1 MYEVNPEAERKEII
15 RRYRNLIRAWK
26 SNINVKD
33 ERIIRKAFNLALEAH
48 KDMRRKSGEP
58 YIYHPIEVA
67 RIVAGD
73 LGLGETS
80 IICALLHDVVEDT
93 EYMLDDIRTMFNDK
107 IAQITDGLTK
117 IKGITDDPSPSRQA
131 ENFKKILLTLSIDV
145 RVILIKLA
153 DRLHN
158 MRTLD
163 SMPPEKQLKI
173 ASETSFLYA
182 PLAHRLGLY
191 AIKSELEDL
200 ALKYTEPEIYNTL
213 SEKLKSSEL
222 ERHRFISKFIYPIKK
237 ELADKGIDAEII
249 SREKSIF
256 SIWKKMQIKEIPFEE
271 VYDIFAIRIVLN
283 TPFSYSK
290 DQEKDACWQIYTI
303 VTKFYSPK
311 HNRLRDWIS
320 TPKANGYESLHT
332 TVMSHTGRWVE
343 VQIRTRRMDEIAEK
357 GWAAHWKYKEAGST
371 DSGLDKWLNRIRE
384 LLQSSESNALDFL
397 DDFKLNLF
405 SEEIFIFTPKGDLR
419 TLPSNSTALDFAYS
433 IHSQIGNKCIGAKV
447 NHKLVPLS
455 HLLRSGDQVEIIT
468 SKNQKP
474 KENWIDYVATAR
486 AKSKIKEALR
496 EEKKL
501 QISAGKE
508 ILEQI
513 FNELHLE
520 FIKSNITRF
529 QEYNHL
535 STISDLYYKVAK
547 SEIGIKELKSCC
559 HEHDRSGWLSYIRRP
574 FTKSKPAEQDLST
587 SEILPTKIA
596 GNPEDLLLK
605 GNLDKLEYKIAT
617 CCNPIP
623 GDDVIGI
630 VETNRFINIHRTNC
644 QQAIQLM
651 ARYGNRI
658 VKAKWTQQ
666 QSISF
671 LTGIKIT
678 GIDKLG
684 FINDITKVIT
694 ENLNLNMRS
703 IHFDSNDGVTEGV
716 VMFYVN
722 NTKELNDVI
731 LSIKKINGIS
741 KVARVN

>member
-1 MYEVNPEAERKEII
+1 
-15 RRYRNLIRAWK
+15 
-26 SNINVKD
+26 
-33 ERIIRKAFNLALEAH
+33 
-48 KDMRRKSGEP
+48 
-58 YIYHPIEVA
+58 
-67 RIVAGD
+67 
-73 LGLGETS
+73 
-80 IICALLHDVVEDT
+80 
-93 EYMLDDIRTMFNDK
+93 
-107 IAQITDGLTK
+107 
-117 IKGITDDPSPSRQA
+117 
-131 ENFKKILLTLSIDV
+131 
-145 RVILIKLA
+145 
-153 DRLHN
+153 
-158 MRTLD
+158 
-163 SMPPEKQLKI
+163 
-173 ASETSFLYA
+173 
-182 PLAHRLGLY
+182 
-191 AIKSELEDL
+191 
-200 ALKYTEPEIYNTL
+200 
-213 SEKLKSSEL
+213 
-222 ERHRFISKFIYPIKK
+222 
-237 ELADKGIDAEII
+237 
-249 SREKSIF
+249 
-256 SIWKKMQIKEIPFEE
+256 
-271 VYDIFAIRIVLN
+271 
-283 TPFSYSK
+283 
-290 DQEKDACWQIYTI
+290 
-303 VTKFYSPK
+303 
-311 HNRLRDWIS
+311 
-320 TPKANGYESLHT
+320 
-332 TVMSHTGRWVE
+332 
-343 VQIRTRRMDEIAEK
+343 
-357 GWAAHWKYKEAGST
+357 
-371 DSGLDKWLNRIRE
+371 
-384 LLQSSESNALDFL
+384 
-397 DDFKLNLF
+397 
-405 SEEIFIFTPKGDLR
+405 
-419 TLPSNSTALDFAYS
+419 LDFAYS

-455 HLLRSGDQVEIIT
+455 YLLHSGDQVEIIT

-508 ILEQI
+508 ILERI

-535 STISDLYYKVAK
+535 STISDLYYKVAM

-559 HEHDRSGWLSYIRRP
+559 HEHDRSGWLSYIRLP
-574 FTKSKPAEQDLST
+574 FSKSKPADQDT
-587 SEILPTKIA
+587 SGILPAKIA
-596 GNPEDLLLK
+596 GKPEDLLLK

-630 VETNRFINIHRTNC
+630 VETNHFINIHRTNC

-694 ENLNLNMRS
+694 ENLKLNMRS
-703 IHFDSNDGVTEGV
+703 IHFDSHDGVTEGV
-716 VMFYVN
+716 VMLYVN

-741 KVARVN
+741 KVVRVN